1 MPVVVIFMLLVLISS
16 VSLADPINVFTLD
29 DVVKVTVEGADEAI
43 CCESYSITITVK
55 ALQDVRVREFD
66 VEVYCVS
73 DCCEQ
78 KVYDSSLLTDY
89 DMSSSSSKSWTIS
102 VKCCCAWCC
111 DDAWIK
117 VKIWILYNFT
127 NTRIDNATLSF
138 YLAPVF
144 PTSYC
149 GLYSSYINLK
159 SDYEALKDDY
169 EDLKDKYEELEDDY
183 EDLLAQYTSLS
194 SAYNQLL
201 TQKTSLELEV
211 EALQN
216 TVEDLKSELNSTKS
230 ELARVRSALEDAQR
244 ELSEKEYALERLR
257 SEYDALF
264 SDFNACES
272 RYLSLLKE
280 HEALKTEYKEAVS
293 ELVVLRVSLALGLLG
308 LALIILA
315 KYVLPVTVRSP

>member
-1 MPVVVIFMLLVLISS
+1 VIIFTLLVLTSS
-16 VSLADPINVFTLD
+16 VSFADPTNVFTLD

-43 CCESYSITITVK
+43 CCKSYSITVTVK
-55 ALQDVRVREFD
+55 ALQDVRIREFD

-78 KVYDSSLLTDY
+78 KVYDSTLLTDY

-102 VKCCCAWCC
+102 VKCCCVWCC

-138 YLAPVF
+138 YLVPVF
-144 PTSYC
+144 PISYC
-149 GLYSSYINLK
+149 DLYSSYINLK
-159 SDYEALKDDY
+159 NDYEDLKEDY
-169 EDLKDKYEELEDDY
+169 EDLKDVY
-183 EDLLAQYTSLS
+183 EDLLAEYTSLS

-201 TQKTSLELEV
+201 AEKTSLELEV

-216 TVEDLKSELNSTKS
+216 TIEDLKSKLNSTKS

-257 SEYDALF
+257 SEYDALS

-280 HEALKTEYKEAVS
+280 HEALKTEYKETVS

-315 KYVLPVTVRSP
+315 KYVLPGTFRSP